1 MKKVLAL
8 LLVVS
13 LCVPMIVSCG
23 NNSNTPA
30 ASSNPS
36 SGNQTPSSGSPA
48 NTDPIKVGVLAP
60 LTGTMAEF
68 GTTYE
73 VAMTMALEEINAA
86 GGINGR
92 PLELQFADSKG
103 DQKESADLAARF
115 VDDDD
120 IVAVL
125 GDFSSGCAMA
135 AAPVC
140 DEAGCVLFSPTAS
153 NAAFAPMSPYCF
165 QIAGRADAEGQYLGE
180 YVLGK
185 YAGAKKVGVLYI
197 NTDWGKG
204 TFDNFVI
211 GAERAGIEVVAEAY
225 ADGESDFSAVIT
237 KIRAENP
244 DWALVIDNAPYNA
257 INQIRNSGWDTPIAM
272 CGPST
277 SMQVIELCGEN
288 CEGAITT
295 VSVFYDPSDPI
306 RGPFA
311 EEFTKRAE
319 FSPTVMAGFA
329 YDAVKIL
336 AEALTACGD
345 DITRDNV
352 RANLAKIDGS
362 YLTGPIDFTDDG
374 DIYRAYLICEIV
386 DGEYVIKADYDF
398 AET

>member
-1 MKKVLAL
+1 MKKTLALVLVFVLAFSL
-8 LLVVS
+8 LAGCGAEKAPEEKPNDVVATEGGA
-13 LCVPMIVSCG
+13 VE
-23 NNSNTPA
+23 TPVENA
-30 ASSNPS
+30 EPV
-36 SGNQTPSSGSPA
+36 
-48 NTDPIKVGVLAP
+48 KVGVLAP

-73 VAMTMALEEINAA
+73 VAMTMALEEVNAA

-92 PLELQFADSKG
+92 PLELQFEDSKG

-115 VDDDD
+115 VDDEE
-120 IVAVL
+120 IVAIL

-135 AAPVC
+135 AAPVA

-153 NAAFAPMSPYCF
+153 NAAFAPMSDYCF
-165 QIAGRADAEGQYLGE
+165 QIAGRADFEGQYLGE

-185 YAGAKKVGVLYI
+185 YCGATKVGVLYI

-204 TFDNFVI
+204 TFDATVI
-211 GAERAGIEVVAEAY
+211 GAEKAGIEIVAESY
-225 ADGESDFSAVIT
+225 AEGESDFSAVIT
-237 KIRAENP
+237 KLRAENP
-244 DWALVIDNAPYNA
+244 DYVLVIDNAPYNA
-257 INQIRNSGWDTPIAM
+257 INQVRNAGWDIPMVM

-288 CEGAITT
+288 CEGIATT
-295 VSVFYDPSDPI
+295 VSVFYDPADEV

-311 EEFTKRAE
+311 EEFTERAG

-336 AEALTACGD
+336 AEAMIACGD
-345 DITRDNV
+345 DLTRDNI
-352 RANLAKIDGS
+352 REKLAETNGT

-374 DIYRAYLICEIV
+374 DILRSYLICEV
-386 DGEYVIKADYDF
+386 ENGEYVIKADYDF
-398 AET
+398 ANS